1 MFQVQR
7 RDWISWTGAIQIS
20 PDSDQAGQNQRQ
32 GLIPAGKQWRHCLEK
47 WSFEGWTL
55 DIGQAWSGVGITFI
69 PTSSS
74 QCTSIRHKNNGRS
87 LCLKCFTDDWLVLI
101 SHIVQMRDLVN
112 KKSFL
117 LRKKL
122 DNLLHWLSP
131 GWWVPLYT
139 SVTFSRMRYHQ
150 CIKNRS
156 ATSSFRPHVWYF
168 LLLESGKTRP
178 WRGSPQQQAWPP
190 WPPSGWSP
198 TINLPHSWPTPSWPT
213 SQSKS
218 QGWSSSVRIY
228 ENFNSA
234 IGTVGR
240 HLAHDVF

>member
-1 MFQVQR
+1 MDIGHR
-7 RDWISWTGAIQIS
+7 TLDIG
-20 PDSDQAGQNQRQ
+20 
-32 GLIPAGKQWRHCLEK
+32 H
-47 WSFEGWTL
+47 WTL
-55 DIGQAWSGVGITFI
+55 DIGQAWSGFGITFI

-74 QCTSIRHKNNGRS
+74 QCTSIRHKNNRRS
-87 LCLKCFTDDWLVLI
+87 LCLTCFTDDWLLLI

-228 ENFNSA
+228 ENFNSDG
-234 IGTVGR
+234 GTVGR